1 MEKGFKAFL
10 LMVVACAIFITR
22 NNELQAYG
30 TKQITLFGS
39 IHSPHSIEDLV
50 GLPVFYK
57 GGEYTVAVDK
67 ESEIKK
73 ANFELYDE
81 EKPRELYILVINA
94 DDLKIPNDNHVEH
107 LEIKPKTAYKLFKLS
122 RFAVDL
128 PEIDPLDLL
137 NNKKLIDRYDSWKVE
152 EIVLKD
158 GEYVVPDNTMI
169 IFIAPEFVEKLE
181 VEQWLSSGTGMKLP
195 RLVLKKSLT
204 PDMIKTMCDAMVLG
218 AINFRAFHKKPFKA
232 IVPCAQNRLLSMPF
246 TPRGYNC

>member
-1 MEKGFKAFL
+1 MEKGFKTFL
-10 LMVVACAIFITR
+10 LMVAACAIFITCTSD
-22 NNELQAYG
+22 LKAS

-39 IHSPHSIEDLV
+39 ISSPHSIEDLV

-94 DDLKIPNDNHVEH
+94 GDLKIPNDNHVEH
-107 LEIKPKTAYKLFKLS
+107 LEIKPKTVYKLFKLS

-137 NNKKLIDRYDSWKVE
+137 NNKKLVDRYDSWKVE
-152 EIVLKD
+152 QVLLR
-158 GEYVVPDNTMI
+158 ESELVVPDNTVI
-169 IFIAPEFVEKLE
+169 IFVAPEFVEKLE
-181 VEQWLSSGTGMKLP
+181 VDQWLSNGTGMKLP
-195 RLVLKKSLT
+195 RLVLKQSLT
-204 PDMIKTMCDAMVLG
+204 KDMIKTMCDTMVLG

>member
-1 MEKGFKAFL
+1 MEKGFKTFL
-10 LMVVACAIFITR
+10 LMVVAYAILIMRSHDICAY
-22 NNELQAYG
+22 A
-30 TKQITLFGS
+30 KQITLFGS
-39 IHSPHSIEDLV
+39 ISSPHYIEDLV
-50 GLPVFYK
+50 GLPIFYK
-57 GGEYTVAVDK
+57 GGEYAVVVDK

-94 DDLKIPNDNHVEH
+94 QDLKIPNDNHVEH
-107 LEIKPKTAYKLFKLS
+107 LEITPKSSYKLFKLS
-122 RFAVDL
+122 RFALDL

-137 NNKKLIDRYDSWKVE
+137 NNKKLMERYDSWKVQQ
-152 EIVLKD
+152 LSFKD
-158 GEYVVPDNTMI
+158 GDFLVPDNTVI
-169 IFIAPEFVEKLE
+169 VFISPEFVEKLE

-195 RLVLKKSLT
+195 RLVLKQSLT
-204 PDMIKTMCDAMVLG
+204 KEMIKTMCDAMVLG